1 MLLTIPPALLQTPSP
16 KAPAPQ
22 APVDHG
28 LPCDAKDGQPLLIG
42 DCTRDQILAH
52 RAVFKDRTAQAAPGD
67 ILRARWMA
75 IKRPFTIVAAFG
87 SWCGDSQH
95 ELPSF
100 LALDGQPNP
109 FVEVQFIGV
118 ARDKVIAPDAW
129 PAGIAPQNAVR
140 VPTAWVFALGPG
152 GTQKLVGSVVEHPSK
167 PGETFA
173 GSIVDVMEQAH

>member
-1 MLLTIPPALLQTPSP
+1 MLPMTPPALH
-16 KAPAPQ
+16 Q
-22 APVDHG
+22 APPEPA
-28 LPCDAKDGQPLLIG
+28 LPCDAKDHQPLLIG

-52 RAVFKDRTAQAAPGD
+52 RAVFKDHTAETVLSD
-67 ILRARWMA
+67 SLRARWMA
-75 IKRPFTIVAAFG
+75 IKRPFTVVAAFG
-87 SWCGDSQH
+87 SWCSDSQH

-109 FVEVQFIGV
+109 FVVIQFIGV

-140 VPTAWVFALGPG
+140 VPTAWIFALGPS

-167 PGETFA
+167 PSETFA
-173 GSIVDVMEQAH
+173 ESIVDVMEQAR

>member
-1 MLLTIPPALLQTPSP
+1 MLPIFPPAQQTPV
-16 KAPAPQ
+16 PAP
-22 APVDHG
+22 VMDHG
-28 LPCDAKDGQPLLIG
+28 LPCDAKDHQALLIG

-52 RAVFKDRTAQAAPGD
+52 RAVFKDRTAEAEPGD
-67 ILRARWMA
+67 MLRARWMG

-100 LALDGQPNP
+100 LALEGQANP

-118 ARDKVIAPDAW
+118 ARTKEIEASAW
-129 PAGIAPQNAVR
+129 PAGIPAQKAEK

-152 GTQKLVGSVVEHPSK
+152 GTQQLVGSVVEHPTK
-167 PGETFA
+167 PGESFA
-173 GSIVDVMEQAH
+173 ESIVDVMEQAK